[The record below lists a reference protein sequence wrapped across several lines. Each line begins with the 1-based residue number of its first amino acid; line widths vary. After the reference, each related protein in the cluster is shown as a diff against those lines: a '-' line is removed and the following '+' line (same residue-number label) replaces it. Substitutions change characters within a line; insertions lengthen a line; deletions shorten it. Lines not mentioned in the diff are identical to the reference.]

1 MNITWSEVTAWSE
14 AHLLPIAINLG
25 IALAV
30 FVVGRSVARWLTRGA
45 GRVMDRSRMDISL
58 RKFLTD
64 VMYAVLLVVVVTAA
78 LDRLGVETT
87 AVIAVL
93 GAAGLAIGLALQ
105 GSLSNFAAGVMLIVL
120 RPYKVGDQV
129 VIGKY
134 TGKIESIK
142 VFHTI
147 MITADHREI
156 TIPNGKIISDPI
168 ENMTALGTRR
178 IEIAISVAHGTNLAD
193 AKRWLEAVVVA
204 DKRVIE
210 SPAPTVDLAEVGHW
224 GVKLYLRPW
233 TRCDDYQEVAAAT
246 MERVKATLEQHAVKF
261 SVALQ

>member
-1 MNITWSEVTAWSE
+1 MNITWSEISAWSE
-14 AHLLPIAINLG
+14 LHLLPIAINVAL
-25 IALAV
+25 ALAV
-30 FVVGRSVARWLTRGA
+30 FIVGRMVARLMVRGA
-45 GRVMDRSRMDISL
+45 GRVMDRSRLDVSL

-64 VMYAVLLVVVVTAA
+64 VMYAVLLVVVVTAS
-78 LDRLGVETT
+78 LDRLGIETT

-134 TGKIESIK
+134 TGKVESIK

-147 MITADHREI
+147 MVTADNREI

-178 IEIAISVAHGTNLAD
+178 IEIAVSVAHGTNLGE
-193 AKRWLEAVVVA
+193 AKQWLEAVVLA
-204 DKRVIE
+204 DKRVCE
-210 SPAPTVDLAEVGHW
+210 SPAPVVDLAEVGHW
-224 GVKLYLRPW
+224 GVKLILRPW
-233 TRCDDYQEVAAAT
+233 TRADDYNAVAADT